1 MFLCSGGD
9 KGWHVFYH
17 FVGAVPGSTE
27 LDMMLKRLLMEI
39 NVISVSAYITVI
51 YPVTNLSK
59 INVDI

>member
-51 YPVTNLSK
+51 ASP
-59 INVDI
+59 